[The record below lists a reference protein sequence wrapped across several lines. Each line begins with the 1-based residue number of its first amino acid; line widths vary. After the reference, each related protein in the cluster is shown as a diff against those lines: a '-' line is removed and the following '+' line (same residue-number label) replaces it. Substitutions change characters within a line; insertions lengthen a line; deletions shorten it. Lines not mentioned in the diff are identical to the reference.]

1 MVCIICPKGCKITVE
16 LQGNE
21 VRQVTGYS
29 CKRGKEYGQAEAVHP
44 VRSVTSTVLVK
55 GGARRLV
62 PVKTERSIPKEKIFD
77 CMEAIRK
84 LKVEAPVQIGQVLLE
99 DIAGTRVALV
109 ATGNVDKNRD
119 IRDKS

>member
-1 MVCIICPKGCKITVE
+1 MICIICPKGCKITVE

-109 ATGNVDKNRD
+109 ATRNVDIVEN
-119 IRDKS
+119 IRDKF

>member
-1 MVCIICPKGCKITVE
+1 MICIICPKGCKITVE

-77 CMEAIRK
+77 CMEEIRK

-109 ATGNVDKNRD
+109 ATGNVDIFEN
-119 IRDKS
+119 IRDKL

>member
-1 MVCIICPKGCKITVE
+1 M
-16 LQGNE
+16 
-21 VRQVTGYS
+21 
-29 CKRGKEYGQAEAVHP
+29 
-44 VRSVTSTVLVK
+44 RSVTSTVLVK

-109 ATGNVDKNRD
+109 ATRNVDIVEN
-119 IRDKS
+119 IRDKL

>member
-1 MVCIICPKGCKITVE
+1 MICIICPKGCKITVE

-109 ATGNVDKNRD
+109 ATRNVDIVEN
-119 IRDKS
+119 IRDKL